1 MALRAQ
7 TSGHFKRSMTA
18 HSTRILAIEVR
29 RSRFGYALFEGPK
42 RLLDWGASAVPRRLT
57 NSAALVAA
65 RKRVAAVLR
74 NCRPDTVILRRQR
87 RMKSGKGPASGT
99 MLRAIQHETADQLLA
114 VQFLSRKAIPH
125 AFRAWSAAT
134 KQEVA
139 EVLARIFPE
148 LLVRLPTKRKAWQ
161 PEHQGMIIFDAVA
174 TGYAY
179 LNKDDTLCSSAK
191 ES

>member
-1 MALRAQ
+1 
-7 TSGHFKRSMTA
+7 MTA
-18 HSTRILAIEVR
+18 HSPRILAIEVR
-29 RSRFGYALFEGPK
+29 RSRFGYALFEGPR
-42 RLLDWGASAVPRRLT
+42 RLLDWGASAVPRRVANRT
-57 NSAALVAA
+57 ALAAA

-74 NCRPDTVILRRQR
+74 NCRPEIVILRRQR
-87 RMKSGKGPASGT
+87 RMRAGKGPASGT
-99 MLRAIQHETADQLLA
+99 MLRAISRQTADQLLP
-114 VQFLSRKAIPH
+114 VQFLSRKEIPH

-134 KQEVA
+134 KQEIA
-139 EVLARIFPE
+139 EVLTRIFPE

-179 LNKDDTLCSSAK
+179 LNKDDTSSSSAK